1 MYWQV
6 YLHKTSTAAEIML
19 INILRRAK
27 ELSSRGEK
35 LFGPPALLYFLS
47 REITLSDFN
56 NSPEALD
63 NFALLDDSDILCAI
77 KAWSNHTDLVLSTLC
92 HDFSNRKLFKVEIL
106 TDKDR
111 GEALQKQFLKDYQ
124 QHIGISEY
132 EAGYFLGVETVS
144 TDTYSPEDDT
154 IDILQ
159 KDGTVKDIAEAS
171 DMLNIQVL
179 TKKVEKHFLCYY
191 RL

>member
-1 MYWQV
+1 
-6 YLHKTSTAAEIML
+6 
-19 INILRRAK
+19 
-27 ELSSRGEK
+27 
-35 LFGPPALLYFLS
+35 
-47 REITLSDFN
+47 
-56 NSPEALD
+56 
-63 NFALLDDSDILCAI
+63 
-77 KAWSNHTDLVLSTLC
+77 
-92 HDFSNRKLFKVEIL
+92 VEIL

-124 QHIGISEY
+124 QHFGISEY
-132 EAGYFLGVETVS
+132 EAGYFIGKETVS
-144 TDTYSPEDDT
+144 TDTYSPQDDT

>member
-1 MYWQV
+1 M
-6 YLHKTSTAAEIML
+6 
-19 INILRRAK
+19 
-27 ELSSRGEK
+27 
-35 LFGPPALLYFLS
+35 
-47 REITLSDFN
+47 
-56 NSPEALD
+56 
-63 NFALLDDSDILCAI
+63 
-77 KAWSNHTDLVLSTLC
+77 
-92 HDFSNRKLFKVEIL
+92 EIL

-124 QHIGISEY
+124 QHLGISEY